1 MTILYKCCINITQ
14 LLVLILKKCMIF
26 NSFLY
31 MPFIKLMVKI
41 TNTYLII
48 GLLFL
53 VNNCGIYKPVDAR
66 KVSPN
71 AKDRA
76 EKNIQT
82 GKGFKVFDTNR
93 NKAGGVF
100 QFASSNPM
108 WRATISLLEFT
119 PLSNVDYSG
128 GIIITD
134 WFNDDVSN
142 QAIKITVK
150 FLSNEI
156 RSDAI
161 KVIVY
166 KRICDDQNN
175 CKTNKL
181 DTILEKEIKVAIL
194 KEAALIEENEK
205 IKNPD
210 FKYPKIPEKN

>member
-1 MTILYKCCINITQ
+1 
-14 LLVLILKKCMIF
+14 MIF

>member
-48 GLLFL
+48 VLLFL

>member
-1 MTILYKCCINITQ
+1 M
-14 LLVLILKKCMIF
+14 
-26 NSFLY
+26 
-31 MPFIKLMVKI
+31 
-41 TNTYLII
+41 
-48 GLLFL
+48 LLFL
-53 VNNCGIYKPVDAR
+53 ISNCGIYKPVDAK

-71 AKDRA
+71 ATKRA
-76 EKNIQT
+76 EKNIQE
-82 GKGFKVFDTNR
+82 GRGFRVFDKNR
-93 NKAGGVF
+93 NKGGVF

-134 WFNDDVSN
+134 WFNDDVAN
-142 QAIKITVK
+142 QSIKITVK

-166 KRICDDQNN
+166 KKICDDQNN
-175 CKTNKL
+175 CKTNKI

-194 KEAALIEENEK
+194 KEAALIEENER

-210 FKYPKIPEKN
+210 FKYPKIPE

>member
-14 LLVLILKKCMIF
+14 LLVLILKKCVIF

-82 GKGFKVFDTNR
+82 GKGFRVFDTNR

>member
-53 VNNCGIYKPVDAR
+53 VNNCGIYKPVDAG

>member
-31 MPFIKLMVKI
+31 MPSIKLMVKI

-210 FKYPKIPEKN
+210 LKYPKIPEKN

>member
-1 MTILYKCCINITQ
+1 
-14 LLVLILKKCMIF
+14 
-26 NSFLY
+26 